1 MLTWVKEA
9 EQLQQAIE
17 RSRELAL
24 RRGVNPCKW
33 IANAIEAKNEL
44 EAGQAINERSN

>member
-1 MLTWVKEA
+1 MQKYVGEV
-9 EQLQQAIE
+9 EHLQQAIE
-17 RSRELAL
+17 RARELAL

-44 EAGQAINERSN
+44 EAVKL